1 MRYKVVLIE
10 AGDNI
15 LGLFDAIKMEAG
27 LGDVQQDM
35 LTGLLPMEVINN
47 ISEDE
52 AQRYR
57 DELQAMGAVVEI
69 QRVN

>member
-1 MRYKVVLIE
+1 MRYKLVLVE

-15 LGLFDAIKMEAG
+15 LGLFDAIKGEAG
-27 LGDVQQDM
+27 LGTVQQDT
-35 LTGLLPMEVINN
+35 LIDLLPMEVLND
-47 ISEDE
+47 ISEAE

-69 QRVN
+69 HEVR